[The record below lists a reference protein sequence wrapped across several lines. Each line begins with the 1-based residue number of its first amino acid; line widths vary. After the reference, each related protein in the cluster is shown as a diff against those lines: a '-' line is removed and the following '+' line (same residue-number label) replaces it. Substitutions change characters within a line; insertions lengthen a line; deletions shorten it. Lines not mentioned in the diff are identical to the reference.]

1 MGDNKLKTAF
11 RNHFKAAFGKAPTQE
26 QVIRYQNYILGK
38 EDDLKSVEKVCG
50 VSLAGKFA
58 NRTAYRYQYEF
69 VYDSIPTEEQL
80 DVFIAYRVGILKNDK
95 LLNEVCS
102 KNAQDIQPSL

>member
-1 MGDNKLKTAF
+1 MVEDKLKTAF
-11 RNHFKAAFGKAPTQE
+11 KNYFKSLYDKSISGE
-26 QVIRYQNYILGK
+26 RLDLYIKFMLGK
-38 EDDLKSVEKVCG
+38 ELNALQVESKCG
-50 VSLAGKFA
+50 FIFDGNMT
-58 NRTAYRYQYEF
+58 NREAFRYQYEF